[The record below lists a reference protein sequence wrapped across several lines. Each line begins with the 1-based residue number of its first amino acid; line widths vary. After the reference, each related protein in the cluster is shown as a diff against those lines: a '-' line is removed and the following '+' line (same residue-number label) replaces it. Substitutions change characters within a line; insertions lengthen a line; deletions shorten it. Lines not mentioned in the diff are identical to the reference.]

1 MVHAREMDVETGEA
15 EVDMEADGVIVVGIP
30 PHLNLAGTCFDPR
43 CMAVRC

>member
-1 MVHAREMDVETGEA
+1 
-15 EVDMEADGVIVVGIP
+15 VDMEADGVIVVGIP